1 MINFLNTVLN
11 DVSLIVDIIYD
22 DKKIE
27 LWLKRNCQKL
37 NGDILTVYDIIENK
51 EYHLQN
57 HNTVLERVV
66 THSCGIW
73 NDNYES
79 YNTYLKNNIE
89 NIKNNNKWFDARCET
104 VLPYSRIMDNTFE
117 NMQICK
123 SGHAKLYLTEME
135 HMKVFNITD
144 LSGWINNDLSVIHKM
159 CASYYDILNK
169 HGNNIIKKLQIEK
182 QQFTEIDDFESV
194 EEIDIIIDMI
204 QDVIDSKIYDKVL
217 SGDIVY
223 STIAD
228 FINDMKKQWPP
239 ILLPVPHHFKVYD

>member
-1 MINFLNTVLN
+1 MINFLNTILHDISV
-11 DVSLIVDIIYD
+11 VVDIVHD

-27 LWLKRNCQKL
+27 LWLKTKCQKL
-37 NGDILTVYDIIENK
+37 NGDILTVYDIIDNK
-51 EYHLQN
+51 EYYIN
-57 HNTVLERVV
+57 NNTTIERF
-66 THSCGIW
+66 TTNGCDIW
-73 NDNYES
+73 NDLHES
-79 YNTYLKNNIE
+79 YSDYLRKNRKKI
-89 NIKNNNKWFDARCET
+89 INNNKWFDARCET

-123 SGHAKLYLTEME
+123 SGHAELYLTEME
-135 HMKVFNITD
+135 HMRVFNIKD

-159 CASYYDILNK
+159 CDSYYDILNK

-182 QQFTEIDDFESV
+182 QQFTEIDDSESV

-204 QDVIDSKIYDKVL
+204 QDVIDSKIYDKVI

-223 STIAD
+223 SSIAD

-239 ILLPVPHHFKVYD
+239 ILLPVPHHFNVYD